1 MLSRFYTTIKSAK
14 PDLLHTKNS
23 KKKIVIMQ
31 MLKTRSQLT
40 ELKTR
45 KTEIEVNR
53 EREIT
58 SLEGDMTEKASEKN
72 VTEFFFLTVSP
83 LKQNFFSTSV
93 NNYSSHFVIF
103 NFYFFEVFYKLQHI
117 YFLIVVKK

>member
-1 MLSRFYTTIKSAK
+1 MLSRFYTTIKSTK
-14 PDLLHTKNS
+14 PDLLHA
-23 KKKIVIMQ
+23 KKHQKKKTKIVIMQ
-31 MLKTRSQLT
+31 MLKTRSEFT

-93 NNYSSHFVIF
+93 NNYSSLFVIF
-103 NFYFFEVFYKLQHI
+103 NFYFLKFFTSYNTFI
-117 YFLIVVKK
+117 F